1 MADESIFRLIAG
13 SSMGHNQ
20 QVRIHVHPKSSHS
33 PRAKHNV
40 DQIRDI
46 MNPSRGIRDDQKR
59 RGITPVDH
67 AAANARA
74 AKELSEINRLKRE
87 TATIEQSKPKV
98 PKRYVQITSKVSVA
112 LASPRPE
119 SPRHGTFMRKNQGK
133 NIAVIERAPVQDEN
147 DAYYNRAQVSQK
159 PPVPSVY
166 EAPAL
171 LPRTNKDFVRENFDK
186 APEFVKAVKT
196 KATKEVARTEPLG
209 AIPAYLVGRKK
220 ELEEAQEQARLAR
233 APPSAPPG
241 QRLVPEE
248 ERVATLDRLRCRMR
262 ELEGEL
268 ARLPLTMRSLLSQQR
283 RSAIEQGMEEVEN
296 AIRTFSKQKVFVV
309 L

>member
-1 MADESIFRLIAG
+1 MSCSFTLHSPSLIVKQMADESIFRLIAG

-46 MNPSRGIRDDQKR
+46 MNPSRGIRDDLKR

-119 SPRHGTFMRKNQGK
+119 SPRHGTFMRKNQVLNTVLLLGFETK
-133 NIAVIERAPVQDEN
+133 YVMLR
-147 DAYYNRAQVSQK
+147 NRA
-159 PPVPSVY
+159 
-166 EAPAL
+166 
-171 LPRTNKDFVRENFDK
+171 RT
-186 APEFVKAVKT
+186 
-196 KATKEVARTEPLG
+196 
-209 AIPAYLVGRKK
+209 
-220 ELEEAQEQARLAR
+220 
-233 APPSAPPG
+233 
-241 QRLVPEE
+241 
-248 ERVATLDRLRCRMR
+248 
-262 ELEGEL
+262 
-268 ARLPLTMRSLLSQQR
+268 SL
-283 RSAIEQGMEEVEN
+283 
-296 AIRTFSKQKVFVV
+296 
-309 L
+309 

>member
-1 MADESIFRLIAG
+1 M
-13 SSMGHNQ
+13 HNANH
-20 QVRIHVHPKSSHS
+20 HVHPKSSHS

-119 SPRHGTFMRKNQGK
+119 SPRHGTFMRKNQVMNAVMLFGLISICHAIKQGK
-133 NIAVIERAPVQDEN
+133 NIAVMERAPVQDEN

-166 EAPAL
+166 
-171 LPRTNKDFVRENFDK
+171 
-186 APEFVKAVKT
+186 
-196 KATKEVARTEPLG
+196 ATP
-209 AIPAYLVGRKK
+209 P
-220 ELEEAQEQARLAR
+220 
-233 APPSAPPG
+233 PPSP
-241 QRLVPEE
+241 RHS
-248 ERVATLDRLRCRMR
+248 R
-262 ELEGEL
+262 
-268 ARLPLTMRSLLSQQR
+268 
-283 RSAIEQGMEEVEN
+283 I
-296 AIRTFSKQKVFVV
+296 
-309 L
+309 